1 MKGLLVFGFPLLE
14 FQIQQESASKRGIV
28 NKIKRENKCIPEL
41 IFQIEEYEK
50 YLIQLSKAS
59 KVNLLRHAKRST
71 SRDFKIIDQNNAMM
85 REEDVPNN
93 EADHNNSA
101 AVENE
106 TGEDSEDNNEENGL
120 ETNLSPES
128 GSALAAAEDSGSDN
142 EDGDDALP
150 NAKRMKRG
158 RIVQDSDDDEV

>member
-1 MKGLLVFGFPLLE
+1 MKGSLVFGFPLLE

-41 IFQIEEYEK
+41 IFHIEEYEK

-71 SRDFKIIDQNNAMM
+71 SRDFKIIDQDSDM

-101 AVENE
+101 AVANE
-106 TGEDSEDNNEENGL
+106 TCEDSEDNYEENGL

-128 GSALAAAEDSGSDN
+128 DSALAAEDSGSDN
-142 EDGDDALP
+142 EVGDDAVP
-150 NAKRMKRG
+150 NAKRTKKG